1 MSDRLIV
8 YAEIKHDYIKVGEI
22 GASDTGTCFKYDDS
36 FLSNKNAHSISGC
49 LPLQRGTFNEESTRA
64 FFDGLLPEGSMRR
77 TFLEAFHSDEETFL
91 NLLSK
96 LNDESTG
103 ALIFESEG
111 FNFLTGR
118 GYDPIDFEK
127 LVSFANSPRSE
138 ALSMNTASRLSLA
151 GAQVKIG
158 LFHKG
163 ANMENGWM
171 IPKGSAPSTHII
183 KATDGAFQGQTVNE
197 ALCMETA
204 RNLGFETA
212 KCNLIN
218 VGAKEPLLAIQRFDR
233 IVEDG
238 EPFPHRL
245 HQEDFCQAL
254 GLASLW
260 KYEPTSG
267 NYVGKCG
274 EVVSRESSNPFGDR
288 ALEFSRI
295 LLDWAIGNCD
305 NHLKNHS
312 ILWSADW
319 SSKALSP
326 LYDITCTTIY
336 PELDREMGVSLCP
349 SRKVDDVTLPDILAS
364 AKSMGVPE
372 KIAKGEL
379 EELLDTFLNAVEVAK
394 DSIASRGFNDVS
406 VFAKHIEGDFTIRRD
421 RLLTSAFY

>member
-1 MSDRLIV
+1 MGDKLIV
-8 YAEIKHDYIKVGEI
+8 YAEIESAYIKVGKIEGSST
-22 GASDTGTCFKYDDS
+22 GACFTYDDS
-36 FLSNKNAHSISGC
+36 FLAHKNAHSISGC
-49 LPLQRGTFNEESTRA
+49 LPLQTNTFNETSTQA

-77 TFLEAFHSDEETFL
+77 VFHEAFHSNDETYL
-91 NLLSK
+91 NLLGK

-103 ALIFESEG
+103 ALIFEREG
-111 FNFLTGR
+111 FDFLDMR

-127 LVSFANSPRSE
+127 LVSFANSPRSV

-158 LFHKG
+158 LLHKG
-163 ANMENGWM
+163 SNMESGWKL
-171 IPKGSAPSTHII
+171 PKGSAPSTHII
-183 KATDGAFQGQTVNE
+183 KATDGTFQGQTVNE

-204 RNLGFETA
+204 KNLGFEAA
-212 KCNLIN
+212 KCDLIRVDDN
-218 VGAKEPLLAIQRFDR
+218 EPLLAIRRFDR
-233 IVEDG
+233 IFEDDDM
-238 EPFPHRL
+238 FPHRL

-260 KYEPTSG
+260 KYEPTLG

-274 EVVSRESSNPFGDR
+274 EVIAHESSNPFGDR
-288 ALEFSRI
+288 VLEFSRI

-312 ILWSADW
+312 ILWSSDW

-336 PELDREMGVSLCP
+336 PELDREMGVSLCA
-349 SRKVDDVTLPDILAS
+349 SRKIDDVTLTDILSS
-364 AKSMGVPE
+364 AKSIGIPE

-379 EELLDTFLNAVEVAK
+379 EELLDTFLSALNVAEN
-394 DSIASRGFNDVS
+394 DIASQGFNEVS
-406 VFAKHIEGDFTIRRD
+406 ALAKHIESDFIKRRNK
-421 RLLTSAFY
+421 LS